1 MARVT
6 VEDCI
11 LQVPNR
17 FDLVLMASTRAR
29 QISGGDQ
36 PTVPE
41 DNDKNPVIALREI
54 AEVTVSADGLAEAL
68 INSQQRLAEV
78 DEPEE
83 EDMSHLLTQQFS
95 AEALGDGVPT
105 PMPLPVTPPDPVP
118 EDEQGSA

>member
-11 LQVPNR
+11 IQVPNR
-17 FDLVLMASTRAR
+17 FDLVLMAATRAR
-29 QISGGDQ
+29 QISGGEQ

-54 AEVTVSADGLAEAL
+54 ADETVPADELHEDL
-68 INSQQRLAEV
+68 ISGQQRLAEV

-83 EDMSHLLTQQFS
+83 EDMSALLTQQFS
-95 AEALGDGVPT
+95 AEAVGDGGPA
-105 PMPLPVTPPDPVP
+105 PLPIAPPDGPTEEEAP
-118 EDEQGSA
+118 SD

>member
-11 LQVPNR
+11 RQVPNR
-17 FDLVLMASTRAR
+17 FDLVLVAATRAR
-29 QISGGDQ
+29 QISGGEQ
-36 PTVPE
+36 PTVEE

-54 AEVTVSADGLAEAL
+54 ADVTVAADELSEDL

-83 EDMSHLLTQQFS
+83 EDMSALLTQQFS
-95 AEALGDGVPT
+95 AEALGEGVPT
-105 PMPLPVTPPDPVP
+105 PMPLPVTPPDPIP
-118 EDEQGSA
+118 EDEQGIV